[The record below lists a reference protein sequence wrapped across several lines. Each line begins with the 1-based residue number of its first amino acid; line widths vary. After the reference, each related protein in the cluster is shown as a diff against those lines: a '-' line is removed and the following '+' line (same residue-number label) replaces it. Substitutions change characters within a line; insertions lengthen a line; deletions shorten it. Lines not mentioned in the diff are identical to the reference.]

1 MLKSLE
7 RAVAEAER
15 LSPEMQ
21 DDLAR
26 MMMLYA
32 GVEQP
37 FAELTIEQE
46 ATVLRSRE
54 AARLGHYATD
64 EDMRGIW
71 AKLDP

>member
-26 MMMLYA
+26 MMMLYT

-37 FAELTIEQE
+37 LAELTVEQE
-46 ATVLRSRE
+46 AAVLRSRE
-54 AARLGHYATD
+54 AARLGQFATED
-64 EDMRGIW
+64 ELRSIW